1 MERLRQLLGRKEDR
15 VDFARDLVRLL
26 LSDYE
31 LYSNNVLFRDAV
43 EEVYSI
49 LREEVVSRGKTELV
63 DAYETAVLLRAVV
76 FEKVKDAR
84 GLLSQLLEDLEG

>member
-1 MERLRQLLGRKEDR
+1 M
-15 VDFARDLVRLL
+15 DFARDLVKLL

-49 LREEVVSRGKTELV
+49 LREEVISRRKDELV

-84 GLLSQLLEDLEG
+84 ELLSHLLEDLEG

>member
-76 FEKVKDAR
+76 FEKVKDAKE
-84 GLLSQLLEDLEG
+84 LLSQLLEDLEG